1 MRKSTPERDREIFTV
16 MHFAADVS
24 TAELARLSGL
34 AYNTVANL
42 RRPVR
47 QGGTRNPTNRTLSAI
62 GRACGMKR
70 IWVEATDRRSVRIR
84 EERAHMSAM
93 H

>member
-1 MRKSTPERDREIFTV
+1 MRKLTPERDREIFTV
-16 MHFAADVS
+16 MHFAS
-24 TAELARLSGL
+24 EIPTAELARLSGL
-34 AYNTVANL
+34 AYGTVANL

-62 GRACGMKR
+62 GRASGMKR
-70 IWVEATDRRSVRIR
+70 IWVEATDRRSIRIR
-84 EERAHMSAM
+84 GERAQMAAM